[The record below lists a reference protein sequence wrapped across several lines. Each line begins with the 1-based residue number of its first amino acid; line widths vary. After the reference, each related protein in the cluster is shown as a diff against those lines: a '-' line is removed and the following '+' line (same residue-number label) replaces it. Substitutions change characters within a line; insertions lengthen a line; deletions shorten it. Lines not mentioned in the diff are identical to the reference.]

1 MKVKKLELLKT
12 GASLVVSVGV
22 GAIVGNVV
30 KHTTP
35 SDVKKIT
42 KVCIGV
48 GSLVLTNLAGDMA
61 AKYMEDK
68 IDAAANAVK
77 GMVEVEIE
85 NSDEVEVIIE
95 EA

>member
-1 MKVKKLELLKT
+1 MKKLELLKT

-30 KHTTP
+30 KCTTP
-35 SDVKKIT
+35 DDVKKVT

-48 GSLVLTNLAGDMA
+48 GSLVLTSIAGDMA
-61 AKYMEDK
+61 AKYTEEK
-68 IDAAANAVK
+68 IDAAVNAVK
-77 GMVEVEIE
+77 GLIEEEI
-85 NSDEVEVIIE
+85 SDEQVSVE